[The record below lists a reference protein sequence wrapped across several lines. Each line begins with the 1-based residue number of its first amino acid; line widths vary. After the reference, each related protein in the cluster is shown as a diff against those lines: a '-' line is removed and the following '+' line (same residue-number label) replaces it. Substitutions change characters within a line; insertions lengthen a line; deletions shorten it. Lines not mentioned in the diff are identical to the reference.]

1 MGVRLRSAKN
11 LVFIGVMATLGNVL
25 SELSILSAP
34 ILPAVSFGPYSI
46 SLALDL
52 SHLTTFISS
61 LYGGPAIGGLT
72 GLIGGLVAANEF
84 GFSKGNIVTGLTLP
98 LGKALTGIAA
108 GYVMD
113 KLGLQERRRQRVLFI
128 ASTLVSYVPEAIFTV
143 FIFLSIF
150 PLVFGTPASVLY
162 LIIASILIKAS
173 IEMVAEGT
181 VLLALSSNQGFVL
194 MMKNFFSKKLLL
206 KRCNLNLKK

>member
-1 MGVRLRSAKN
+1 MGVRVGSAKN
-11 LVFIGVMATLGNVL
+11 LVFIGIMATLGNVL

-108 GYVMD
+108 GYVMH

-128 ASTLVSYVPEAIFTV
+128 ASTLASYVPEAIFTV

-162 LIIASILIKAS
+162 LIVASILIKAS
-173 IEMVAEGT
+173 IEMAVEGT
-181 VLLALSSNQGFVL
+181 GLLALSSNQGFVL
-194 MMKNFFSKKLLL
+194 MIRSFFAEK
-206 KRCNLNLKK
+206 

>member
-25 SELSILSAP
+25 SELSIVSAP